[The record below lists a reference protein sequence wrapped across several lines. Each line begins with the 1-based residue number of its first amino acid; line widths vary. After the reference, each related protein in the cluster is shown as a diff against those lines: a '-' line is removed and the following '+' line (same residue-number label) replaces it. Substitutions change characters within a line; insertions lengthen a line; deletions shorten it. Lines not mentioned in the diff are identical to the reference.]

1 MRKILFFII
10 LFFVF
15 LIKVNASEMD
25 DYSFTEDDLRKIH
38 FIYYDGYENHIS
50 YNEYLE
56 LQNIDINDIQQNIIT
71 DANSFISSYSSSH
84 STANKEIKLSKSCY
98 SNECTVYLTVNWFSI
113 PTIRSYDLLGIRLVN
128 TSILQNVS
136 SRMIFGNVENTYVE
150 TRNDSNGNAD
160 TFKLPSGNE
169 IIHFTKTF
177 KVQKNG
183 SVYASYQHA
192 KRNISLIN
200 SRRYTFASGG
210 FGNVFS
216 FDSAVGDYYDEM
228 GGVSISL
235 N

>member
-1 MRKILFFII
+1 MKNILIFVILIFIFAI
-10 LFFVF
+10 N
-15 LIKVNASEMD
+15 VNALEMD
-25 DYSFTEDDLRKIH
+25 SSLFTEEDLNKIH
-38 FIYYDGYENHIS
+38 LVYYDGYENYIS

-56 LQNIDINDIQQNIIT
+56 LQFVDLNDLQQIVVNDINS
-71 DANSFISSYSSSH
+71 SFSFYSSSH
-84 STANKEIKLSKSCY
+84 STANKEIKLTKSC
-98 SNECTVYLTVNWFSI
+98 SGNECLVFLTVNWFSY
-113 PTIRSYDLLGIRLVN
+113 PTVRSYDLLGIRLVN
-128 TSILQNVS
+128 TSILQNIS
-136 SRMIFGNVENTYVE
+136 SRMIFGNMENIYVE

-169 IIHFTKTF
+169 IIRFTKTF

-192 KRNISLIN
+192 IRNISLVN

-210 FGNVFS
+210 LRNVFS

-228 GGVSISL
+228 RGVSISL